1 MIHLATSLARHL
13 PGLSETRP
21 DAELLAAF
29 RSDRDEVAFAEL
41 VRRHGPLVWSACRR
55 LLPDPADAEDAF
67 QATFLV
73 LVRRAHRLAG
83 HPTLGPWLYQV
94 AVWTSRNMRRRN
106 ARILSRRLPRM
117 PDVAD
122 PSPGPQAFDL
132 RADLDEALLALPE
145 KYRSALVLCH
155 LQGWS
160 RREAAAR
167 LGCPEGTLSSLLARG
182 LDRLRVKLKGLD
194 PTQALAIGVGSVP
207 LVLASATVKAATGFH
222 LAAACAATSTATL
235 LAEGVLRMFW
245 IKKAT
250 AASFALI
257 AVFGFGMGI
266 GVSVHQMPGAAAGEG
281 PEVVA
286 GGPGAEASV
295 VDDLFQRK
303 LELLKRKLAA
313 AKSLE
318 ASAAEGVKMSKRKVE
333 ATQKASENG
342 TGSSAD
348 LLQDR
353 ITLTR
358 FEENLAQAQQAIVQI
373 EIEIAELLATRKP
386 ADESTQKSLAKLQRQ
401 VAYARAAEKSA
412 REALRLSKDD
422 PNVLPRVKEEVANAS
437 QHLVKVE
444 ADLAEFLVAQ
454 KIAKAAAEGETL
466 FADGPVAEKTSAED
480 ELFQRKLEL
489 LKRKLAAAKEVEKS
503 AVEGVRLTR
512 KKAEQSKEASE
523 SGTGTSANLLQDRI
537 TLTRFEENLAQAQLA
552 IVQIE
557 IEIAEL
563 LATRRPAGN
572 QFEVIKLKNVKA
584 EDAVTVLHELFNGP
598 KKDENRVR
606 IVAEKTSNSL
616 IIVKASPADLLT
628 IRKLLENMIDADKP
642 DDKNL
647 RRKIDENEKLI
658 QELKS
663 QQEMLRAKELQLL
676 ADLLRLGKSSDLL
689 LRPNTPPEKPLPD
702 SIRGTVTAYKDGY
715 VSLSIGID
723 AGLTPGATLDIW
735 REEGMQW
742 LGSVVVERVYPKE
755 AVATFKPADSRR
767 AISKLIAKEL
777 PVKGDIVGKL
787 GDRLKLKA
795 SDIAAKGYLDLV
807 LAKPGDTWAFSIRE
821 VGPENKV
828 AGTVHFENFE
838 VLKRFLAR
846 IGAEVGGP
854 KTVYITGPADAK
866 NESIQAIL
874 DACKAAGLHV
884 LAQRYVSQPSQKK

>member
-13 PGLSETRP
+13 PGLTETRP

-29 RSDRDEVAFAEL
+29 RSDRDELAFAEL

-55 LLPDPADAEDAF
+55 LLPDPTDAEDAF

-122 PSPGPQAFDL
+122 PSPGTQAFDL

-194 PTQALAIGVGSVP
+194 PTQALAIGVSSVP
-207 LVLASATVKAATGFH
+207 LVLSNATVKAAIGFH

-281 PEVVA
+281 DGVVA
-286 GGPGAEASV
+286 GSGGELSEYQIHLERGIAETQAV
-295 VDDLFQRK
+295 IRAHETHDRALRAYLEK
-303 LELLKRKLAA
+303 LNLSLKGDEKADSSRNTLIDINTT
-313 AKSLE
+313 LQGLQE
-318 ASAAEGVKMSKRKVE
+318 SKRALDSAYLQLFTLNAK
-333 ATQKASENG
+333 KA
-342 TGSSAD
+342 
-348 LLQDR
+348 
-353 ITLTR
+353 
-358 FEENLAQAQQAIVQI
+358 LAV
-373 EIEIAELLATRKP
+373 
-386 ADESTQKSLAKLQRQ
+386 DESTQKKLAKLQRQ
-401 VAYARAAEKSA
+401 VAYARAAERA
-412 REALRLSKDD
+412 ALVALRLRKED
-422 PNVLPRVKEEVANAS
+422 PNVLTREEENLANAS
-437 QHLVKVE
+437 QRVAHAE
-444 ADLAEFLVAQ
+444 ADLADYEVLLR
-454 KIAKAAAEGETL
+454 KAKAE
-466 FADGPVAEKTSAED
+466 
-480 ELFQRKLEL
+480 
-489 LKRKLAAAKEVEKS
+489 
-503 AVEGVRLTR
+503 
-512 KKAEQSKEASE
+512 
-523 SGTGTSANLLQDRI
+523 
-537 TLTRFEENLAQAQLA
+537 
-552 IVQIE
+552 
-557 IEIAEL
+557 
-563 LATRRPAGN
+563 N

-628 IRKLLENMIDADKP
+628 IRKLLENALDADRP
-642 DDKNL
+642 NDKNL
-647 RRKIDENEKLI
+647 QQKIDENEKLI

-689 LRPNTPPEKPLPD
+689 QRPNTPPEKPLPD
-702 SIRGTVTAYKDGY
+702 TIRGTVTAYKDGY

-735 REEGMQW
+735 HEEGMQW
-742 LGSVVVERVYPKE
+742 LGSVVVDRVYPKE
-755 AVATFKPADSRR
+755 AVATFKPIDSRR
-767 AISKLIAKEL
+767 AISKLSPKEL
-777 PVKGDIVGKL
+777 PTRGDIVGKL
-787 GDRLKLKA
+787 SGALKLKA

-807 LAKPGDTWAFSIRE
+807 LAKPGDTWAFSVRE
-821 VGPENKV
+821 VGPGDKV
-828 AGTVHFENFE
+828 AGTVYFENFE
-838 VLKRFLAR
+838 VLKRFLNR
-846 IGAEVGGP
+846 IGAEAGGP

-866 NESIQAIL
+866 NETIQAIL
-874 DACKAAGLHV
+874 EVCKAAGLHV
-884 LAQRYVSQPSQKK
+884 LAQRYADKVDPKPLEPAEQK

>member
-1 MIHLATSLARHL
+1 
-13 PGLSETRP
+13 
-21 DAELLAAF
+21 
-29 RSDRDEVAFAEL
+29 
-41 VRRHGPLVWSACRR
+41 
-55 LLPDPADAEDAF
+55 
-67 QATFLV
+67 
-73 LVRRAHRLAG
+73 
-83 HPTLGPWLYQV
+83 
-94 AVWTSRNMRRRN
+94 
-106 ARILSRRLPRM
+106 M

-122 PSPGPQAFDL
+122 PSPGTQAFDL

-194 PTQALAIGVGSVP
+194 PTQALAIGATSVP
-207 LVLASATVKAATGFH
+207 LVLANATVKAATGFH

-257 AVFGFGMGI
+257 AVFGFGMSI

-281 PEVVA
+281 EGVVA
-286 GGPGAEASV
+286 GG
-295 VDDLFQRK
+295 VDDRSEYQIH
-303 LELLKRKLAA
+303 LERGITETKAVIPV
-313 AKSLE
+313 LE
-318 ASAAEGVKMSKRKVE
+318 ARDRDLRNYLEKLNLMLKGDVGVQSSKEHTLRDINTTQQSLQENKRSLDSAYLQLFTLSAK
-333 ATQKASENG
+333 KA
-342 TGSSAD
+342 
-348 LLQDR
+348 
-353 ITLTR
+353 LT
-358 FEENLAQAQQAIVQI
+358 V
-373 EIEIAELLATRKP
+373 
-386 ADESTQKSLAKLQRQ
+386 DESTQNALAKLQRQ

-422 PNVLPRVKEEVANAS
+422 PNVLPRMKEEVANAS

-444 ADLAEFLVAQ
+444 NDLAEFLVAQ
-454 KIAKAAAEGETL
+454 KRAKFEGDGESL
-466 FADGPVAEKTSAED
+466 MAGGPVVESPVTD
-480 ELFQRKLEL
+480 DLFQKKLEL
-489 LKRKLAAAKEVEKS
+489 LKRKLTAVKALEAS
-503 AVEGVRLTR
+503 ALEGVKLSKR
-512 KKAEQSKEASE
+512 KVEASNE
-523 SGTGTSANLLQDRI
+523 AHKNGTGTSADLLQDRI
-537 TLTRFEENLAQAQLA
+537 TLTRFEENLVQAQQA
-552 IVQIE
+552 IVQVE
-557 IEIAEL
+557 LDIAEL
-563 LATRRPAGN
+563 LATRKPAEN
-572 QFEVIKLKNVKA
+572 HFAVIKLKNVKA
-584 EDAVTVLHELFNGP
+584 EDAVTVLHELFNGA
-598 KKDENRVR
+598 KNDGNRIR
-606 IVAEKTSNSL
+606 LVAEKSSNSL
-616 IIVKASPADLLT
+616 IILKASPADLLT
-628 IRKLLENMIDADKP
+628 IRKLLENVIDADKP

-647 RRKIDENEKLI
+647 RMRIDENGKQI
-658 QELKS
+658 QELKA
-663 QQEMLRAKELQLL
+663 QQEMLRAQEQKLL
-676 ADLLRLGKSSDLL
+676 VDLLRLKLSSDLL

-735 REEGMQW
+735 REEGMQL

-884 LAQRYVSQPSQKK
+884 LAQRYASQPSQKK